1 MQYVLKS
8 LILNYKSW
16 IVLFL
21 ALYFI
26 NKYTVPDLITLVIM
40 LLTVHLFH
48 YLSHYPIF
56 YPLNCSHLYHHDNNN
71 FLSHFIQI
79 VIEFVTI
86 LSPIIFKYFLW
97 SSSTFFNTYLIIFIY
112 FFYTTVH
119 TINYSMLHVN
129 NIHEYHHINKLRNAG
144 PDICDILFNTK
155 HDVENQIENTDHY
168 IPNIISG
175 IILIYLLK
183 YIYSLIDN
191 EVLVFNCFFIIMY
204 ILSLFLIISSIFIF
218 IGDIN
223 KYLDNKL
230 NNFNDKNSF

>member
-16 IVLFL
+16 IVLL
-21 ALYFI
+21 LSLYLI
-26 NKYTVPDLITLVIM
+26 NNYTIPDLITLIIM
-40 LLTVHLFH
+40 LFTVHLFH

-56 YPLNCSHLYHHDNNN
+56 YPLNCAHLYHHDNNN
-71 FLSHFIQI
+71 FFSHFIQI
-79 VIEFVTI
+79 IIEFVSI

-97 SSSTFFNTYLIIFIY
+97 SSSNFFNTYLIIFVY

-129 NIHEYHHINKLRNAG
+129 TVHEYHHINKLRNAG

-168 IPNIISG
+168 IPNIISSV
-175 IILIYLLK
+175 ILIYLLK

-191 EVLVFNCFFIIMY
+191 EILVFNCFFIIMY

-218 IGDIN
+218 IGDI
-223 KYLDNKL
+223 KRHLDNKL
-230 NNFNDKNSF
+230 NDFNDKK